1 MTLERLGHQHHCQRK
16 ETLQGRK
23 ARTAGSADEALKLSR
38 RGEEHT
44 ARGRE
49 RLRKEETRTAG
60 YADAALKLE
69 RRGEEHPARG
79 WERFARGRLGLEAWM
94 MPRGRDRGTM
104 GRWVQ
109 KNMPTD
115 GRNTRFPRYRVLQY
129 GKFFPSS
136 MSPFQGGTVPLHRTL
151 FPGSPIA
158 SLCPGVAF
166 PGGVAVITPG
176 DVAVITHSLLR
187 RLL

>member
-23 ARTAGSADEALKLSR
+23 A
-38 RGEEHT
+38 
-44 ARGRE
+44 
-49 RLRKEETRTAG
+49 RTAG

-136 MSPFQGGTVPLHRTL
+136 MSPFKGGTVPLHLAFFQGPHRVAVLWCRFPWGRRRDNTWGRRRENTCL
-151 FPGSPIA
+151 ATSASVRIPEIPGSAIGKVF
-158 SLCPGVAF
+158 SVVDVCP
-166 PGGVAVITPG
+166 
-176 DVAVITHSLLR
+176 
-187 RLL
+187 